1 MLAMDLRQYLFNLPQ
16 HPIDNITN
24 LGELI
29 RLLIT
34 NIYIISAFILFF
46 YMVAGGFMVVTSAGN
61 TEKAKNGSQ
70 AITNAIIGFVIIFT
84 SFWIIQVIEALTH
97 INILNNPF

>member
-1 MLAMDLRQYLFNLPQ
+1 MDLKKFLFGY
-16 HPIDNITN
+16 HPIARISN

-29 RLLIT
+29 GIIIW
-34 NIYIISAFILFF
+34 NIYIFSGFILFL
-46 YMVAGGFMVVTSAGN
+46 YLIAGGFMLVTSAGN

-84 SFWIIQVIEALTH
+84 SFWIVQVIEFLTG
-97 INILNNPF
+97 INILNNPVF